1 MITDE
6 PAESPYMAPAELI
19 FNQIYF
25 DTCVFQA
32 RRLRFSSCSTEEL
45 ANIKVRSLA
54 AAKAT
59 TIGKLNI
66 RGPVVHATLVCSA
79 LAVYV

>member
-1 MITDE
+1 M
-6 PAESPYMAPAELI
+6 SPLRVRTWHRRSSSLI
-19 FNQIYF
+19 KAYF

-66 RGPVVHATLVCSA
+66 RGPVVHTTLVCSA

>member
-1 MITDE
+1 M
-6 PAESPYMAPAELI
+6 SPPRVRTWHRRSSSLI
-19 FNQIYF
+19 KVYF

-66 RGPVVHATLVCSA
+66 RGPVVHTTLVCSA